1 VNIFVSKT
9 EILPIFLT
17 LIPFQHVLLSEATVS
32 RFLRDIRHE
41 VEVDEMCA
49 KVVQEVKVTTAV
61 KDRLDVKVTEEIN
74 AAESDHASFPAGG
87 LCHKVRLLTLS
98 FLRA

>member
-1 VNIFVSKT
+1 
-9 EILPIFLT
+9 
-17 LIPFQHVLLSEATVS
+17 VS

-61 KDRLDVKVTEEIN
+61 KGRLDVKVTEEVI
-74 AAESDHASFPAGG
+74 AAESGHASFPAGG
-87 LCHKVRLLTLS
+87 LCPKVRLLSLS
-98 FLRA
+98 FLQA